1 MNWVLIQQ
9 IGMTILVVILL
20 IIAVISL
27 WKVVPEINRIVREAA
42 EEDEKSRDGSRD

>member
-27 WKVVPEINRIVREAA
+27 WKVVPEINKIVRGAA
-42 EEDEKSRDGSRD
+42 LEEGEKNE